1 VGFLQNFSPK
11 QEFQLNQENKEASK
25 EVNKEQQY
33 SSEDWEEVKKLLKRS
48 PHGLLKVEKYHPT
61 LGHPMVIKVE
71 PWVRGAPF
79 PTLFWMTCPILKKE
93 ISHLESAGW
102 VGKLEAEHFTKDSEN
117 LNLLK
122 THHTAYL
129 QERIQAFENSSY
141 EWSDIPEAMEKI
153 IKETGIGGI
162 HDFDHIKCMHLHYGH
177 HLARENQVG
186 KVMDE
191 LFDLKRFYKP
201 S

>member
-1 VGFLQNFSPK
+1 LEKIAQSMELK
-11 QEFQLNQENKEASK
+11 LIKLNQDS
-25 EVNKEQQY
+25 
-33 SSEDWEEVKKLLKRS
+33 KKLYSQQDWDQVKELLRRP
-48 PHGLLKVEKYHPT
+48 PHGLISVEKYHPT

-102 VGKLEAEHFTKDSEN
+102 VGKLEEEYFSKQSEN
-117 LNLLK
+117 LSELRA
-122 THHTAYL
+122 HHQAYL
-129 QERIQAFENSSY
+129 QERIEAFNESSY
-141 EWSDIPEAMEKI
+141 SWEDIPGPMVKI

-177 HLARENQVG
+177 HLVRENQVG
-186 KVMDE
+186 KIMDT
-191 LFDLKRFYKP
+191 LFDLKRFY
-201 S
+201 